1 MFSSK
6 YTQYYLFA
14 FGVIA
19 VAGFMGM
26 HSKQPF
32 ATNDEYTLIKKYLLN
47 ESPLYGF
54 NKPKL
59 WIHSK
64 YEVNSRQWKS
74 FQSRTSTDLNQ
85 PYLHLTIRTI
95 INHCSND
102 FNICLID
109 DNSFSRLIPSWDI
122 DLASVAEPMKS
133 HYREIGMLQLLYY
146 YGGMLVPNSFLCMQ
160 NLKSFYDENTQSL
173 SGKSM
178 PFACE
183 RINNTVN
190 QLKTQSMFLPSM
202 YFMGAKKNDETI
214 QELVEYLKSRNL
226 NPHFTE
232 EVDFNGDSSQWL
244 NNVVRIGK
252 MNLVDGRTIGI
263 KATSGK
269 PILLDNLMEEDYL
282 DLAIHTYGIY
292 IPAHE
297 ILKRTKY
304 QWFAMVPSEEVF
316 NTNAIVAKYLKASIV
331 DSSSEFTKPK
341 ETRSVISI

>member
-14 FGVIA
+14 FGIIA
-19 VAGFMGM
+19 VAGFMGL
-26 HSKQPF
+26 HTKQPF

-109 DNSFSRLIPSWDI
+109 DNSFARLIPSWDI

-133 HYREIGMLQLLYY
+133 HYREIGMMQLLYY
-146 YGGMLVPNSFLCMQ
+146 YGGMIVPNSFLCMQ
-160 NLKSFYDENTQSL
+160 NLKSLYDENTRSL

-183 RINNTVN
+183 RLNNTVN
-190 QLKTQSMFLPSM
+190 QLKTPSMFLPSM
-202 YFMGAKKNDETI
+202 YFMGAKKNDEII
-214 QELVEYLKSRNL
+214 QELVEYLKVRNM

-232 EVDFNGDSSQWL
+232 EVDFNGDSSHLL
-244 NNVVRIGK
+244 NRAVKTEK
-252 MNLVDGRTIGI
+252 MNLVDGRSIGV
-263 KATSGK
+263 KNTSGK

-292 IPAHE
+292 IPADE
-297 ILKRTKY
+297 ILKRIKY
-304 QWFAMVPSEEVF
+304 KWFAMVPSEEVF
-316 NTNAIVAKYLKASIV
+316 NTNAIVAKYLKASII
-331 DSSSEFTKPK
+331 DSSNEFTKPK